1 MSKNKCIKEIE
12 IKVDGKEWEEAV
24 DKAYKKVS
32 KEVKIDGF
40 RKGHAPKDMIMK
52 KHGQDVYMEAADLC
66 IEPAYDKMIEEN
78 KDLVLVAQP
87 DIRLKSLDE
96 NGLVFEFVLTTKPEV
111 KLGKY
116 KGLKVKKESVEVTE
130 EEVNHVID
138 DMRKRYAE
146 DVIKDGA
153 IEDGDIAVIDF
164 EGFHNGVAFDGGKA
178 ENYSLKIGSGSFIPG
193 FEEQLIGMKKD
204 EEKEIEVTFPED
216 YHSDELKGEPATFKI
231 KVHEVKMVQVPEIDA
246 DFFADLG
253 MDDVHNLEELQAQI
267 KEHISSHKE
276 MDVENKYVDDL
287 LKEAAKDVE
296 VDVPD
301 VMLEE
306 ELHRMI
312 HQYEDNLKMQGLSL
326 EMFYQFT
333 NSDEAALKDQMKEEA
348 MNRIIYRL
356 MLEEIAK
363 VENIVVSDDEVK
375 ERVKELADKY
385 QMEEEEFLKNFGGLE
400 MIRYDLEMRRSIEI
414 LKG

>member
-178 ENYSLKIGSGSFIPG
+178 ENYSLKIGSGSFILG